1 MLCGIYKITNNITNK
16 CYIGKSV
23 DIERRF
29 KEHKNSK
36 DNFAIHT
43 SIKKYGNFAPRGNG
57 IRGHAGG
64 RA

>member
-23 DIERRF
+23 DIKRRF

-43 SIKKYGNFAPRGNG
+43 SIKKIWNKEFFF
-57 IRGHAGG
+57 
-64 RA
+64 